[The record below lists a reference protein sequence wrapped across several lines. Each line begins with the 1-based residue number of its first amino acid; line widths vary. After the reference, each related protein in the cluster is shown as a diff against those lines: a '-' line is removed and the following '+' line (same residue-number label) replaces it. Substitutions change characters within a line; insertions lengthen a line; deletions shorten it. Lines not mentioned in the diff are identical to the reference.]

1 MTTHYLPR
9 RLDPACGADAE
20 AMFAVQPGGGAF
32 VFIHGFNGRASGT
45 WHDFPGML
53 PGRPACAS
61 ADAYFFGYDSLRTP
75 ATVSA
80 AILRAFLQ
88 RVWAQPVAL
97 ANTVLD
103 AAAHRPADYRY
114 TSLTLVAHSLGSVVA
129 RQAMV
134 NGLWNTPPDEWT
146 CRARLVLFAPAHK
159 GAKVQALAMEC
170 LSGLGWI
177 GSVFG
182 ALAKQRF
189 QTLNDLEPGS
199 ATLQQLEQRVLAL
212 EARGVV
218 SARANRV
225 VWAEKDTVVNQL
237 DFGSDPPAELVR
249 GKGHVDVCK
258 PDRSYLRPIEILEA
272 PV

>member
-88 RVWAQPVAL
+88 RVWAQPVDGTSSTTGIRCTSARG
-97 ANTVLD
+97 
-103 AAAHRPADYRY
+103 RPSFA
-114 TSLTLVAHSLGSVVA
+114 
-129 RQAMV
+129 
-134 NGLWNTPPDEWT
+134 
-146 CRARLVLFAPAHK
+146 APASRTSD
-159 GAKVQALAMEC
+159 C
-170 LSGLGWI
+170 P
-177 GSVFG
+177 
-182 ALAKQRF
+182 R
-189 QTLNDLEPGS
+189 
-199 ATLQQLEQRVLAL
+199 
-212 EARGVV
+212 EAR
-218 SARANRV
+218 
-225 VWAEKDTVVNQL
+225 T
-237 DFGSDPPAELVR
+237 
-249 GKGHVDVCK
+249 
-258 PDRSYLRPIEILEA
+258 
-272 PV
+272 